1 MDGARRIPVAGP
13 SITQAEI
20 DAVTEATRTG
30 WYQEAGRFQSRFEQ
44 AFAAHTGRR
53 FAISLPSCTSAL
65 HLALAGLGIGPGDEV
80 IVPELTWIATAA
92 PISYVGA
99 DVVFADVDARS
110 LCLRQDS
117 VAACLTPRTKAI
129 IAVDL
134 YGNMPDMTALSALA
148 AAHGVA
154 LIEDAAQAIGST
166 FANRPAGSFGVASA
180 FSFHGSKTLTTGEG
194 GMLVT
199 DDEML
204 YERISILRDHGRA
217 PGDVSFFNSEI
228 GFKYRMS
235 AMQAALGLTQLQ
247 RLSELIAMKRRIFG
261 WYQERLRDVAGLRL
275 NESAPHVF
283 DSVWMTTA
291 LWDPRFGID
300 KSALIAKLAEVGID
314 ARPIFH
320 PLSAL
325 PAYANHPHA
334 ERARTQNSVS
344 RAVSPY
350 GVNLPS
356 ALALREDDVDRVAAR
371 LRELLA
377 GHDLNHSSCDARS
390 CPDAR

>member
-1 MDGARRIPVAGP
+1 MDAARRIPVAGP

-20 DAVTEATRTG
+20 DAVALAARTG
-30 WYQEAGRFQSRFEQ
+30 WYQDAGRFQTRFEQ

-53 FAISLPSCTSAL
+53 FAISLPSCTAAL

-92 PISYVGA
+92 PINYVGA
-99 DVVFADVDARS
+99 EVVFADVDARS
-110 LCLRQDS
+110 LCLRQDA

-134 YGNMPDMTALSALA
+134 YGNMPDMAALSALA
-148 AAHGVA
+148 ASRGIA

-166 FANRPAGSFGVASA
+166 FDGRPAGSFGVASA

-199 DDEML
+199 DDEKL
-204 YERISILRDHGRA
+204 YERILVLRDHGRA

-228 GFKYRMS
+228 GFKYRMT
-235 AMQAALGLTQLQ
+235 AMQAALGLTQLE
-247 RLSELIAMKRRIFG
+247 RLSDLVAMKRRIFG
-261 WYQERLRDVAGLRL
+261 WYHERLREVDGLRL
-275 NESAPHVF
+275 NESSPRVF

-291 LWDPRFGID
+291 FWDERFGID
-300 KSALIAKLAEVGID
+300 KTALIEALAQDGID
-314 ARPIFH
+314 SRPVFH
-320 PLSAL
+320 PLSTL
-325 PAYANHPHA
+325 PAYTNHPQA
-334 ERARTQNSVS
+334 ALARTRNCVG
-344 RAVSPY
+344 RAASTR

-356 ALALREDDVDRVAAR
+356 ALTMTKDDVARVAAR
-371 LRELLA
+371 LIELFRDR
-377 GHDLNHSSCDARS
+377 G
-390 CPDAR
+390 